1 MSGEVE
7 QMCFAS
13 PFFCGGGKMAV
24 TTFEIYIQALKLM
37 GEESED
43 GTNYGYTT
51 EYESKAWAI
60 LTVLQAELLPTD
72 VLPELIEGDDHYL
85 QIDEHTARMVLPYGL
100 AAHLLMEED
109 QNRAAF
115 FNARY
120 DELKRKKTARVT
132 PITDVYSVT
141 SGMG

>member
-1 MSGEVE
+1 VKAGESMGNV
-7 QMCFAS
+7 AS
-13 PFFCGGGKMAV
+13 
-24 TTFEIYIQALKLM
+24 FEVYIQALKLM

-43 GTNYGYTT
+43 GTDYGYST
-51 EYESKAWAI
+51 EYQKKAWTV
-60 LTVLQAELLPTD
+60 LTILQAELLPHAD
-72 VLPELIEGDDHYL
+72 VEPIVGDDQYL
-85 QIDEHTARMVLPYGL
+85 QVDDRTARMLLPYGL

-120 DELKRKKTARVT
+120 DELKRKKTASVT